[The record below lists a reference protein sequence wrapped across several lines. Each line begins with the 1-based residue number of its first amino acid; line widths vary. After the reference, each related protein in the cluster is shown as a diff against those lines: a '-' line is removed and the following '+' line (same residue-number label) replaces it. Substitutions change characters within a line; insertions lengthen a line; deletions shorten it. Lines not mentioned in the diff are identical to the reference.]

1 VDHDRGYR
9 ILARE
14 DDVRIELH
22 VLARAYQ
29 EACLALT
36 RRLPQGRHHLEDL
49 GVTFHFGK
57 TDASD

>member
-1 VDHDRGYR
+1 VDYDRPYR

-29 EACLALT
+29 EAYWALT
-36 RRLPQGRHHLEDL
+36 QRLPHGRHHLEDL

-57 TDASD
+57 TDAPG